1 MENKKLKAEK
11 NQLIYIFLGHK
22 MLVHKLIIFRI
33 LSANQNSFILLSF
46 CFRPIAVLDMITNN
60 INLCIII
67 FCASLFWY
75 AFFQRKQK
83 TGKAHRPNLREECNH
98 MENSKKKSEKNENK

>member
-1 MENKKLKAEK
+1 
-11 NQLIYIFLGHK
+11 
-22 MLVHKLIIFRI
+22 MLVHKLIIFHI
-33 LSANQNSFILLSF
+33 LSANQNSFILLLF

-60 INLCIII
+60 IHLCIII

-98 MENSKKKSEKNENK
+98 MENSKKKWKEWK